1 VFARHSI
8 ETLAGLLCEPLPSN
22 HKKEPGRRGADH
34 LRDAF
39 LELGPTFIKLGQ
51 VLSTRPDLVPP
62 TYEEALSSL
71 QDSAL
76 PVPFSILREAISEEL
91 CRDPAEAYAH
101 LEEEPMAA
109 ASIGQVHAARL
120 FDGRQVVVKVRR
132 PGIIAAVDSDL
143 AIFQRL
149 VKLGALAWGPLRRV
163 DLVGFADEFA
173 LSLRS
178 ELDYVA
184 EGGNADRI
192 RPSLSALGVH
202 VPEVVWELTTPGVL
216 TLERIYGTKITDLV
230 TLEELGVDLSE
241 IARKLVYAYLTMVF
255 VDGFFH
261 ADPHPGNFFVED
273 DGRLAMVDFGMMGT
287 VSASVRTALM
297 EILFSLAAKDMMR
310 SAAAL
315 KSLGIVPGDIDEAGL
330 AAELEP
336 LAAASFDLP
345 IGEMRIAPLLGD
357 LMAVSRRH
365 RLRFPHEL
373 GLLVKTIVMCEG
385 LAVRLDPTF
394 SLPPLLA
401 QFIQSSFPSVFGAQ
415 TQS

>member
-1 VFARHSI
+1 
-8 ETLAGLLCEPLPSN
+8 
-22 HKKEPGRRGADH
+22 
-34 LRDAF
+34 
-39 LELGPTFIKLGQ
+39 
-51 VLSTRPDLVPP
+51 
-62 TYEEALSSL
+62 
-71 QDSAL
+71 
-76 PVPFSILREAISEEL
+76 
-91 CRDPAEAYAH
+91 
-101 LEEEPMAA
+101 M
-109 ASIGQVHAARL
+109 
-120 FDGRQVVVKVRR
+120 
-132 PGIIAAVDSDL
+132 
-143 AIFQRL
+143 
-149 VKLGALAWGPLRRV
+149 
-163 DLVGFADEFA
+163 
-173 LSLRS
+173 
-178 ELDYVA
+178 
-184 EGGNADRI
+184 
-192 RPSLSALGVH
+192 
-202 VPEVVWELTTPGVL
+202 
-216 TLERIYGTKITDLV
+216 
-230 TLEELGVDLSE
+230 
-241 IARKLVYAYLTMVF
+241 YAYLTMVF
-255 VDGFFH
+255 VDGFLH